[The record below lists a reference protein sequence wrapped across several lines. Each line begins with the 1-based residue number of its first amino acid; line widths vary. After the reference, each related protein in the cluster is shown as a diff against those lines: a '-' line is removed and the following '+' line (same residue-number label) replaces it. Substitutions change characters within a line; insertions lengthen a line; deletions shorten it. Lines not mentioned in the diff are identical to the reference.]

1 MDCKY
6 KNPSL
11 SPEERAEDLLSLMT
25 LREKVAQID
34 ILRGVEYSTVPS
46 TLNHCCIHE
55 SSDVNYEKF
64 EKTVGDHGIGFI
76 HDAYTVPAVFNKFQK
91 YLVENT
97 RLGIPCIFT
106 GEALHGIS
114 FPGATVF
121 PVPLSLGASFNRELV
136 NKTGKAIGAE
146 TRALGMHEILA
157 PNLDVAREPRWG
169 RVEETFGEDTYLC
182 SEMGY
187 SIITGE
193 QKNGEISRNDAVI
206 TEPKH
211 YCVHGMP
218 ENGINCAVARVGKRE
233 IEQCYLPVFETAIK
247 KAGAYNVMSCYN
259 AIDSE
264 VVLSSKYYLTDILRG
279 RYGLKGYVRADWG
292 SITRLVTAHR
302 TAADHVDAICDSVN
316 AGLDMQGC
324 LDYTPEFWESTLIDL
339 VKSGRVSEDIINNSV
354 KNVLTLK
361 FKLGLFENPYTDE
374 EMYKDVIRCEEH
386 KNIAL
391 EGARQAI
398 TLVENDGILPLK
410 DKYKTIA
417 LVGPSSNRQRIGGY
431 SSVPYGYEVRSVY
444 DELKEA
450 LGDGVTILQ
459 SSGCGIPKGVEA
471 VTQEDGQPH
480 LMEVYDEDE
489 SGSIEDAVKI
499 AEQSDLVIFVGGD
512 NNFTSGEGHDRSDL
526 VLSGKQRELILE
538 VAKTGKPLIL
548 VFENGRAI
556 DLTKETEVANAIVI
570 SWFGGEFGAKAI
582 TETLLG
588 KNNPAGRV
596 PVSFPA
602 DSNRIPC
609 YYSIL
614 PNHTEMMFEGE
625 RGPRYPFG
633 YGLSYTTFEYSKLNI
648 TKHGK
653 TDYTVSVDVKNTG
666 DVDGD
671 EVVQLYINDVVS
683 SVITPLKLLK
693 GFERISL
700 KAGETKT
707 VSFKLDFDSF
717 RLLNKDF
724 EWVVEDGDFE
734 IMIGASSKDIRLF
747 ETINISID

>member
-1 MDCKY
+1 MEYKY
-6 KNPSL
+6 KNSAL

-25 LREKVAQID
+25 LEEKVAQID
-34 ILRGVEYSTVPS
+34 ILRGVEYATVPS

-55 SSDVNYEKF
+55 SSDVEYEKF

-76 HDAYTVPAVFNKFQK
+76 HDSYTIPAVFNKFQK
-91 YLVENT
+91 YLVEKT
-97 RLGIPCIFT
+97 RLGIPCVFT

-114 FPGATVF
+114 FPGATIF
-121 PVPLSLGASFNRELV
+121 PVPLGLGASFNRELV

-146 TRALGMHEILA
+146 TRALGMQEILA

-193 QKNGEISRNDAVI
+193 QKNGEFGRNDAVL

-211 YCVHGMP
+211 YCTHGMP
-218 ENGINCAVARVGKRE
+218 ENGINCANARVGKRE
-233 IEQCYLPVFETAIK
+233 IEQCYLPVFEKAIT

-259 AIDSE
+259 CIDGE
-264 VVLSSKYYLTDILRG
+264 VVASSKYYLTDILRG
-279 RYGLKGYVRADWG
+279 RFGLKGYVRADWG

-302 TAADHVDAICDSVN
+302 TAANHVDAICDSVN

-324 LDYTPEFWESTLIDL
+324 LDYTPEFWESTLLNLI
-339 VKSGRVSEDIINNSV
+339 KEGRVSEELINNSV
-354 KNVLTLK
+354 KNVLKVK
-361 FKLGLFENPYTDE
+361 FELGLFENPYTDE
-374 EMYKDVIRCEEH
+374 EHYKDVIRCDEH
-386 KNIAL
+386 KKIAL
-391 EGARQAI
+391 DGARQAM
-398 TLVENDGILPLK
+398 TLLENDGILPIK
-410 DKYKTIA
+410 KEYKTIA
-417 LVGPSSNRQRIGGY
+417 VVGPSSARQRVGGY
-431 SSVPYGYEVRSVY
+431 SSVPYGYTVNSVY
-444 DELKEA
+444 EELKNA
-450 LGDGVTILQ
+450 LGDDVTVLQ

-471 VTQEDGQPH
+471 VAMEDGQPH
-480 LMEVYDEDE
+480 LIEVYDEDE

-526 VLSGKQRELILE
+526 KLPGKQRELILE

-556 DLTKETEVANAIVI
+556 DLTEEVKVSNAILV

-582 TETLLG
+582 VETLLG
-588 KNNPAGRV
+588 ENNPAGRV

-625 RGPRYPFG
+625 RGPRYAFG
-633 YGLSYTTFEYSKLNI
+633 YGLSYTEFEYSNLKL
-648 TKHGK
+648 TKQSR
-653 TDYTVSVDVKNTG
+653 TDYTVTFDVKNIG
-666 DVDGD
+666 KVDGD
-671 EVVQLYINDVVS
+671 EVAQLYVNDVVS
-683 SVITPLKLLK
+683 SVVTPLKLLK

-707 VSFKLDFDSF
+707 AEFKLDFESF
-717 RLLNKDF
+717 RLLNKDL
-724 EWVVEDGDFE
+724 EWVVEDGEFE
-734 IMIGASSKDIRLF
+734 IMVGSASSDIRLK
-747 ETINISID
+747 EKIEITK